1 MHNLRSVSLHTLL
14 KLSQR
19 VNVVDRYE
27 LRVTVV
33 HLVID
38 GCELYMSRA
47 DARFF
52 LQGVLYGAAIK
63 HRDERAGSP
72 ARERC
77 HSQA

>member
-1 MHNLRSVSLHTLL
+1 MHNLRSVSLDTLL

-27 LRVTVV
+27 RTETVV

-38 GCELYMSRA
+38 GCELYLRRA

-52 LQGVLYGAAIK
+52 LQGVLYGVAIK
-63 HRDERAGSP
+63 HRDDEAGDP
-72 ARERC
+72 PRELC
-77 HSQA
+77 HVQA